1 MEIVEAYRV
10 HLITWV
16 PNRWPLQP
24 YLQTC
29 LSEYGGRLLLASLS
43 CDVLPAVLGE
53 AHLTEGTRASFLATR
68 DAYEA
73 QDADVIIVCWCF
85 AFPVFLNGS
94 RMQRGAALIPPV
106 LPDNPMSSRSAHCP
120 AAAQS
125 LWGMG
130 PLSYLSLGALG
141 LALPAAKLEPCTS
154 AQTQCGSDN

>member
-1 MEIVEAYRV
+1 MVRVHVTRMKTCRSVEIVEAYCV

-68 DAYEA
+68 DAVVGSGCGCHYCLLVFCFPGISEWVK
-73 QDADVIIVCWCF
+73 DAE
-85 AFPVFLNGS
+85 GS
-94 RMQRGAALIPPV
+94 
-106 LPDNPMSSRSAHCP
+106 SSHPSSVA
-120 AAAQS
+120 
-125 LWGMG
+125 
-130 PLSYLSLGALG
+130 
-141 LALPAAKLEPCTS
+141 
-154 AQTQCGSDN
+154 

>member
-1 MEIVEAYRV
+1 MVRVHVTRMKTCRSVEIVEAYRV

-106 LPDNPMSSRSAHCP
+106 LSDNPVSSEERSLPCCYP
-120 AAAQS
+120 KPVGDGPIV
-125 LWGMG
+125 L
-130 PLSYLSLGALG
+130 PLSGCLGVS
-141 LALPAAKLEPCTS
+141 TS
-154 AQTQCGSDN
+154 CR